1 MVRELMDNQWWSWIL
16 TLVGVACFIL
26 AGRKIWWA
34 WYVGLA
40 GQVTWAFYSILTE
53 QWGFMV
59 GVVLYTLVYSGNAT
73 QWTKEH
79 FKKKASDG

>member
-1 MVRELMDNQWWSWIL
+1 MDNQWWSWVL
-16 TLVGVACFIL
+16 TLVGVLCFFL

-34 WYVGLA
+34 WYVGIA
-40 GQVTWAFYSILTE
+40 GQITWTAYSFITE

-59 GVVLYTLVYSGNAT
+59 GVVLYTLVYSGNAIT
-73 QWTKEH
+73 WTKEH